1 MTDSAAETASSF
13 AVYGT
18 DQGGPFVLV
27 SDHAGRAVPP
37 ALGDLGVSAEER
49 ARHIGWDIGIDGVG
63 RHLAALLPA
72 VLIEQVYSRLV
83 IDCNR
88 APGHPTSIVTTSDG
102 TPVPANERLTPEQI
116 AARHETILHPY
127 HARITQELD
136 ARLKAGRPTAVVA
149 LHSFTPEMRGF
160 RRPWQAGILHNQDSR
175 LAHIMLDLL
184 RQDGLT
190 VGDNEPYALTDTSD
204 YTIPLHGEKRQLP
217 HLEIEI
223 RQDLIADEAG
233 QKDWGERLARLL
245 PEAWAQ
251 FCKIYGASG
260 TVEALTAQDNQ
271 QAAPAS
277 AKQAA
282 QASR

>member
-88 APGHPTSIVTTSDG
+88 APGHPTSIVTASDG
-102 TPVPANERLTPEQI
+102 TPVPANEGLTPEQI
-116 AARHETILHPY
+116 AVRHETILHPY

-233 QKDWGERLARLL
+233 QKAWAERLARLL

-251 FCKIYGASG
+251 FCKIYGGSG

-271 QAAPAS
+271 QSAPAS

>member
-37 ALGDLGVSAEER
+37 ALGDLGVSEEER
-49 ARHIGWDIGIDGVG
+49 ARHIGWDIGIDCVG
-63 RHLAALLPA
+63 HHLAVLLPA

-88 APGHPTSIVTTSDG
+88 APGHPTSIVTASDG
-102 TPVPANERLTPEQI
+102 TPVPANEGLTPEQI

-136 ARLKAGRPTAVVA
+136 ARLQAGRPTAVVA

-233 QKDWGERLARLL
+233 QKEWAERLARLL

>member
-1 MTDSAAETASSF
+1 MTGSNAETAAGF
-13 AVYGT
+13 AVYGS

-37 ALGDLGVSAEER
+37 ELGDLGVSAEER

-63 RHLAALLPA
+63 RHLAARLPA

-88 APGHPTSIVTTSDG
+88 APGHPTSIVTVSDG
-102 TPVPANERLTPEQI
+102 TPVPANKGLTPEQI
-116 AARHETILHPY
+116 AARHDAILHPY

-136 ARLKAGRPTAVVA
+136 ARVQAGRPTVVVA

-160 RRPWQAGILHNQDSR
+160 KRPWHAGILHNHDSR

-184 RQDGLT
+184 RREGLT

-223 RQDLIADEAG
+223 RQDLIAEEAG
-233 QKDWGERLARLL
+233 QKEWAARLARLL
-245 PEAWAQ
+245 PEAWVQ
-251 FCKIYGASG
+251 FCKLYGEAGAADDAS
-260 TVEALTAQDNQ
+260 VQDNQ
-271 QAAPAS
+271 QVAEPAS
-277 AKQAA
+277 VRAA
-282 QASR
+282 GA

>member
-1 MTDSAAETASSF
+1 MTGSNAEAASSF
-13 AVYGT
+13 AVYGA

-27 SDHAGRAVPP
+27 SDHAGRAVP
-37 ALGDLGVSAEER
+37 ATLGDLGVTVEDR

-63 RHLAALLPA
+63 RQLAALLPA

-88 APGHPTSIVTTSDG
+88 APGHPTSIVTISDG
-102 TPVPANERLTPEQI
+102 TPVPANEGLTPEQM
-116 AARHETILHPY
+116 ALRHTTILHPY
-127 HARITQELD
+127 HARITQELEG
-136 ARLKAGRPTAVVA
+136 RLQAGRPTAVVA

-160 RRPWQAGILHNQDSR
+160 KRPWHAGILHNHDSR

-217 HLEIEI
+217 YLEIEI
-223 RQDLIADEAG
+223 RQDLIADESG
-233 QKDWGERLARLL
+233 QKDWADRLTRLL
-245 PEAWAQ
+245 PQAWTQ
-251 FCKIYGASG
+251 FCKTYGVAPMA
-260 TVEALTAQDNQ
+260 EAPAAQDNQ
-271 QAAPAS
+271 QAAQ
-277 AKQAA
+277 KLRA
-282 QASR
+282 QTHVRG

>member
-1 MTDSAAETASSF
+1 MTGSNAETAAGF
-13 AVYGT
+13 AVYGS

-37 ALGDLGVSAEER
+37 ELGDLGVSAEER

-63 RHLAALLPA
+63 RHLAARLPA

-88 APGHPTSIVTTSDG
+88 APGHPTSIVTVSDG
-102 TPVPANERLTPEQI
+102 TPVPANEGLTPEQI
-116 AARHETILHPY
+116 AARHDAILHPY

-136 ARLKAGRPTAVVA
+136 ARVQAGRPTVVVA

-160 RRPWQAGILHNQDSR
+160 KRPWHAGILHNHDSR

-184 RQDGLT
+184 RREGLT

-223 RQDLIADEAG
+223 RQDLIAEEAG
-233 QKDWGERLARLL
+233 QKEWAERLARLL

-251 FCKIYGASG
+251 FCKLYGEAGVADDAS
-260 TVEALTAQDNQ
+260 VQDNQ
-271 QAAPAS
+271 QVAEPAS
-277 AKQAA
+277 VRAA
-282 QASR
+282 GV

>member
-1 MTDSAAETASSF
+1 MTGSKAEAVSGF

-37 ALGDLGVSAEER
+37 ALGDLGVSAQDR

-88 APGHPTSIVTTSDG
+88 APGHPTSIVTVSDG
-102 TPVPANERLTPEQI
+102 TPVPANEGLTPEQI
-116 AARHETILHPY
+116 ALRHDTILHPY

-136 ARLKAGRPTAVVA
+136 ARVQAGRPTVVVA

-160 RRPWQAGILHNQDSR
+160 KRPWHAGILHNQDSR

-184 RQDGLT
+184 RREGLT

-223 RQDLIADEAG
+223 RQDLIAQEDG
-233 QKDWGERLARLL
+233 QKQWADRLARLL

-251 FCKIYGASG
+251 FCKAYGGAG
-260 TVEALTAQDNQ
+260 AAVTPYVQNNQREAD
-271 QAAPAS
+271 AS
-277 AKQAA
+277 AQKSA
-282 QASR
+282 